1 MIRLLTIEDYD
12 AVFELWKRT
21 KGMGLRS
28 LDDSYDGIK
37 KFIQRN
43 PETNFICEK
52 NNKIVAVILCGHDG
66 RRAYIYHAVVDNDF
80 RKQGIG
86 KLLVDKV
93 VDSLKNIGIHKVA
106 LVVFEDNIVGN
117 GFWKSIG
124 FNRRN
129 DLIYRDLSI
138 DKQTV

>member
-1 MIRLLTIEDYD
+1 MIRLLTIGDYD
-12 AVFELWKRT
+12 AIFDLWKRT

-43 PETNFICEK
+43 PETNFVYEK
-52 NNKIVAVILCGHDG
+52 SNKIVAVILCGHDG
-66 RRAYIYHAVVDNDF
+66 RRAYIYHAVVDNEF

-93 VDSLKNIGIHKVA
+93 VDSLDLIGIHKVA
-106 LVVFEDNIVGN
+106 LVVFKDNIIGN
-117 GFWKSIG
+117 GFWKSVG
-124 FNRRN
+124 FNQRN
-129 DLIYRDLSI
+129 DLVYRDLCI
-138 DKQTV
+138 EEENV

>member
-1 MIRLLTIEDYD
+1 MIRLLTIGDYD
-12 AVFELWKRT
+12 AIFDLWKRT

-43 PETNFICEK
+43 PETNFVYEK
-52 NNKIVAVILCGHDG
+52 SNKIVAVILCGHDG
-66 RRAYIYHAVVDNDF
+66 RRAYIYHVVVDNEF

-93 VDSLKNIGIHKVA
+93 VDSLDLIGIHKVA
-106 LVVFEDNIVGN
+106 LVVFKDNIIGN
-117 GFWKSIG
+117 GFWKSVG
-124 FNRRN
+124 FNQRN
-129 DLIYRDLSI
+129 DLVYRDLCI
-138 DKQTV
+138 EEENV

>member
-124 FNRRN
+124 FNSRN

-138 DKQTV
+138 DKQNV

>member
-138 DKQTV
+138 DKQNV